1 MSKDSK
7 SKLLDSAF
15 AEFAQN
21 GYFGAKTRDIAGKA
35 DINISSI
42 LYYFGGKKGI
52 YAAAL
57 KNIVDTVKEMTA
69 DITNDYQKVIK
80 TSDADAAKNLLKELV
95 KRFLFILCD
104 ENVSKDMKTVFL
116 SEYSHPTDEF
126 GILYEGLIRPFHDM
140 MANLLV
146 LASKGKIN
154 LKDGH
159 LYTFPLFSQ
168 MFVFSSRKETI
179 CRFMEW
185 GGYNE
190 KEKQKLL
197 DYVWQQLDFLI
208 NNCK

>member
-7 SKLLDSAF
+7 NKLLDSAF

-21 GYFGAKTRDIAGKA
+21 GYFGAKTRDIAGNA

-57 KNIVDTVKEMTA
+57 KNIVDTVKEMTV
-69 DITNDYQKVIK
+69 DICDNYKKVIK
-80 TSDADAAKNLLKELV
+80 DANTDEAKRVLKELA

-126 GILYEGLIRPFHDM
+126 GILYEGLIYPFHDM

-146 LASKGKIN
+146 LASNGNIK
-154 LKDGH
+154 LKDGY

-168 MFVFSSRKETI
+168 IFVFSSRKETI

-185 GGYNE
+185 KGYGE

-197 DYVWQQLDFLI
+197 DYVWQQLDFLV
-208 NNCK
+208 NKNK

>member
-1 MSKDSK
+1 MTRDAKT
-7 SKLLDSAF
+7 KLLDSAF
-15 AEFAQN
+15 SEFAQN
-21 GYFGAKTRDIAGKA
+21 GFFGAKTRDIAGKA
-35 DINISSI
+35 DANISSI

-57 KNIVDTVKEMTA
+57 KNIVETVKEKTA
-69 DITNDYQKVIK
+69 D
-80 TSDADAAKNLLKELV
+80 ADGRYEAVMQSGHAAEAKGLLKEIV
-95 KRFLFILCD
+95 RRFLFLLCD
-104 ENVSKDMKTVFL
+104 ESVSKDMKTVFL

-185 GGYNE
+185 GGYGE

-208 NNCK
+208 NKNK